1 MYAQQTAETEHKD
14 SISQENS
21 AITNR
26 TGVPDNMK
34 RQYEALSGLSMD
46 DVRVHYNSRRPSQ
59 LGALAYTQGSHVYVA
74 PGQER
79 HLGHELGHVIQQKQ
93 GRVRATA
100 SFDGVA
106 VNLDDRLEREAD
118 NYDRQARAYEAES
131 EKTRREEPSDMP
143 GIGAGASGGVMQLRP
158 MVDRT
163 RRWPFYVD
171 DKYNQRNK
179 PRFLLKLFV
188 EMGRY
193 VVFQIRDHVRR
204 IFWEKDIEWVKENSG
219 ADSKIAG
226 SLPDKDH
233 RITREDD
240 YFTDRS
246 FENKLDIEEFTSLQ
260 PLDAWMEAYEEAN
273 VSMAEID
280 ASDLPEK
287 EKIRQKNALTMY
299 ILQRHIVNA
308 LYRAEEL
315 DRMEYSGSPLSYQ
328 NRSSYMRS
336 GAGSFVDALKELLLK
351 QVRIP
356 KGADVI
362 LTRSEGIRQELDKF
376 FYYMK
381 SENSSGEEISG
392 QIGDVIQQI
401 KAFTESLP
409 LSDEMEEKRRQN
421 KEDESFQEHLEESSL
436 SRIFVD
442 ETGVL
447 SSGTLEQQLSRQE
460 EMIFR
465 RVAQQMG
472 LTEDG
477 ERILF
482 LSRTGKSSDKGGRMA
497 AVIQRLQ
504 QEEQERQ
511 SFLVQYIADVKK
523 ELENDS
529 MHSGKKNMLQDSLSH
544 AETIQETNQVN
555 SDNIS
560 NHLATAYITYVG
572 NKPVTD
578 AARKLEILYRNI
590 DYIVTAGKTIT
601 LQTDKDKV
609 PQSALL
615 LVNTKMDHQAKAAVN
630 KAGYVPSITEAIRT
644 MLDQMGLS
652 LPQIMS
658 FVFTQQREKNW
669 KKTSKGKTE
678 GRAKAMDAV
687 ETRMAHS
694 KKSQYNS
701 SDMESARNLARTYFT
716 SFCQKLV
723 DSPEMKAKEK
733 RRIFVQAST
742 VKKLIEACNLF
753 GNDRIP
759 AFVWYQLDYYLDA
772 ALHSENHLVDF
783 TRNIQA
789 IHEIILLG
797 IELQGEVAAPRGEK
811 FRLNAPGAKGTGAE
825 LYQGAY
831 LADYGLKAFAQVYDA
846 AIAQHATDTANAPH
860 AVGVADTPDTV
871 EHEAADVSR
880 KEKSLQVAAFYNIY
894 FELTEKLNATTEANP
909 GRVKMNAPE
918 NVEEFITQLK
928 NSRLGVDERPDD
940 RLPDIIMIDIHP
952 NDATKKV
959 IVPNDVAE
967 MLGEIN
973 NYMTQNKCRKKITV
987 IVDITLN
994 QATDNEVAE
1003 IRERA
1008 AGYLADGWLNLVFV
1022 QSLTKFAQ
1030 MGMDKHSGGLV
1041 FSYNKA
1047 DEWEQF
1053 NDSLQVSRQADPVDP
1068 YMQRYFQMIFDNAS
1082 DEQREYIDIIRNNTR
1097 YVQEQLWG
1105 RLEKTAITL
1114 SANDDPGS
1122 CYVAWR
1128 YEKSYDAVC
1137 ELYKR
1142 NKPEK
1147 KEPYSLHE
1155 FNIAILEKGINVQM
1169 SKHKLPVAM
1178 RFSFGFPISNLGET
1192 GNEVRFTIG
1201 TETREKLNEY
1211 IELIGCIGDKVQ
1223 ELICQIDTGSLQ
1235 EGISPDTLFDLK
1247 LFEKYLETL
1256 SI

>member
-1 MYAQQTAETEHKD
+1 MYAQQTAEAEHKD
-14 SISQENS
+14 SIFQENS

-46 DVRVHYNSRRPSQ
+46 DVRVHYNSGRPSQ

-118 NYDRQARAYEAES
+118 AYDRQARTYEAES
-131 EKTRREEPSDMP
+131 EETLREEPNDIP
-143 GIGAGASGGVMQLRP
+143 GIEAGASGGVMQLRP

-171 DKYNQRNK
+171 DKYNQRDK

-188 EMGRY
+188 EMGKY

-204 IFWEKDIEWVKENSG
+204 IFWEKDREWVKENSG

-226 SLPDKDH
+226 SLPDKNH

-246 FENKLDIEEFTSLQ
+246 FENKLDIEEFMSLQ

-273 VSMAEID
+273 ASMAEIE
-280 ASDLPEK
+280 ASDLTEK

-351 QVRIP
+351 QVQIP

-376 FYYMK
+376 FSYMK

-392 QIGDVIQQI
+392 QISDAMIQQI
-401 KAFTESLP
+401 NAFTESLP
-409 LSDEMEEKRRQN
+409 LSDETEEKRRQN
-421 KEDESFQEHLEESSL
+421 KEDEGFQEHLEESSL

-442 ETGVL
+442 FMDETNEL
-447 SSGTLEQQLSRQE
+447 SSGILEQQLSRQE

-482 LSRTGKSSDKGGRMA
+482 LSQTGKSSDKNEKMA

-504 QEEQERQ
+504 REDQERQ
-511 SFLVQYIADVKK
+511 SFLEQHIAALTLELNGSIHPKKK
-523 ELENDS
+523 EILEE
-529 MHSGKKNMLQDSLSH
+529 SLRRARS
-544 AETIQETNQVN
+544 IQETNQVN
-555 SDNIS
+555 PDKIS

-590 DYIVTAGKTIT
+590 DYIVTAGKMIT
-601 LQTDKDKV
+601 LQTDNV

-644 MLDQMGLS
+644 MLDQIGLS

-669 KKTSKGKTE
+669 KKTSKRETE

-687 ETRMAHS
+687 EARIEQP

-716 SFCQKLV
+716 SFCRKLV
-723 DSPEMKAKEK
+723 DSPEMNAEEN

-753 GNDRIP
+753 ENDRIP

-789 IHEIILLG
+789 IHEIIFLG
-797 IELQGEVAAPRGEK
+797 IELQGEKAAPRGEE
-811 FRLNAPGAKGTGAE
+811 FRLDAPEAEGPGAE

-846 AIAQHATDTANAPH
+846 AIASH
-860 AVGVADTPDTV
+860 
-871 EHEAADVSR
+871 AADVSR
-880 KEKSLQVAAFYNIY
+880 KDKPLQVAAFYNIY

-918 NVEEFITQLK
+918 NIEEFIAELE
-928 NSRLGVDERPDD
+928 NSESAEEAQN

-952 NDATKKV
+952 NDATKK
-959 IVPNDVAE
+959 IITKNDVVK
-967 MLGEIN
+967 MLDKIN
-973 NYMTQNKCRKKITV
+973 NYMTQNRCRKKITV

-1008 AGYLADGWLNLVFV
+1008 ADYLADGWLNLVFV

-1047 DEWEQF
+1047 DEWKQF
-1053 NDSLQVSRQADPVDP
+1053 NDSLQESRQADPVDP
-1068 YMQRYFQMIFDNAS
+1068 YMQRYFQMLFDNAS

-1097 YVQEQLWG
+1097 YVQEQLMG
-1105 RLEKTAITL
+1105 RLAATAITL
-1114 SANDDPGS
+1114 SVNDDPGS
-1122 CYVAWR
+1122 CYVAWH
-1128 YEKSYDAVC
+1128 YEESYAAVC

-1142 NKPEK
+1142 YKQEEN
-1147 KEPYSLHE
+1147 EPYSLHE

-1169 SKHKLPVAM
+1169 SNLKLPVAM

-1201 TETREKLNEY
+1201 MEPLKELDRY
-1211 IELIGCIGDKVQ
+1211 IEVIGCVGDKVL
-1223 ELICQIDTGSLQ
+1223 ELIDSVGAVLEGDCQPQ
-1235 EGISPDTLFDLK
+1235 EGISPDTLFEIK
-1247 LFEKYLETL
+1247 RFEEYLENCKIL
-1256 SI
+1256 LF

>member
-46 DVRVHYNSRRPSQ
+46 DVRVHYNSGRPSQ

-118 NYDRQARAYEAES
+118 NYDRQARAYEAGS
-131 EKTRREEPSDMP
+131 EKTRREEANDIP
-143 GIGAGASGGVMQLRP
+143 GIGVGASGGVTQLRP

-171 DKYNQRNK
+171 DKYNQRDK

-193 VVFQIRDHVRR
+193 VVFQIRDHMRR

-280 ASDLPEK
+280 ESDLPEK

-376 FYYMK
+376 FYYVK
-381 SENSSGEEISG
+381 SENFSGEEISG

-401 KAFTESLP
+401 KAFTEGLP
-409 LSDEMEEKRRQN
+409 LSGEREEKRRQN
-421 KEDESFQEHLEESSL
+421 REDEGFQKHLEESSL

-442 ETGVL
+442 FMDETNEL
-447 SSGTLEQQLSRQE
+447 SSGILEQQLSRQE

-511 SFLVQYIADVKK
+511 SFLVQYIAALTLELNGSIHAKKK
-523 ELENDS
+523 EILEE
-529 MHSGKKNMLQDSLSH
+529 SLRRARS
-544 AETIQETNQVN
+544 IQETNRVN
-555 SDNIS
+555 QNNIS

-578 AARKLEILYRNI
+578 AARRLEILYRNI

-615 LVNTKMDHQAKAAVN
+615 LANTKMDHQAKAAVN

-669 KKTSKGKTE
+669 KKTSKGETE

-687 ETRMAHS
+687 ETRMAHP

-723 DSPEMKAKEK
+723 DSPEMKAEEN
-733 RRIFVQAST
+733 RRIFVQAYT

-753 GNDRIP
+753 KNDKIP

-797 IELQGEVAAPRGEK
+797 IELQGEEAAPRGEE
-811 FRLNAPGAKGTGAE
+811 FRLNAPGAEGTGAE

-846 AIAQHATDTANAPH
+846 AIAQHA
-860 AVGVADTPDTV
+860 
-871 EHEAADVSR
+871 ADVSR
-880 KEKSLQVAAFYNIY
+880 KDEPLQVAAFYNIY
-894 FELTEKLNATTEANP
+894 FELTEKLNATTGANP
-909 GRVKMNAPE
+909 ERVKMKAPE
-918 NVEEFITQLK
+918 NVEEFIAKLE
-928 NSRLGVDERPDD
+928 NSESAEEAQN

-959 IVPNDVAE
+959 IVPNDVAG
-967 MLGEIN
+967 MLDEIN

-994 QATDNEVAE
+994 QATDDEVAG
-1003 IRERA
+1003 IRRRA
-1008 AGYLADGWLNLVFV
+1008 ADYLAQGWLNLVFV

-1041 FSYNKA
+1041 FSYNNA
-1047 DEWEQF
+1047 VEWKQF
-1053 NDSLQVSRQADPVDP
+1053 NDSLRQSRDADPVDP
-1068 YMQRYFQMIFDNAS
+1068 YMQKYFQMLFDNAA
-1082 DEQREYIDIIRNNTR
+1082 DEQREYIKIIRDNTR
-1097 YVQEQLWG
+1097 YVQEQLKG
-1105 RLEKTAITL
+1105 RLAATAITL
-1114 SANDDPGS
+1114 SVNDDPGS
-1122 CYVAWR
+1122 CYVAWH
-1128 YEKSYDAVC
+1128 YEESYAAVC

-1142 NKPEK
+1142 YKQEEN
-1147 KEPYSLHE
+1147 EPYSLHE

-1201 TETREKLNEY
+1201 MEPHKELDRY
-1211 IELIGCIGDKVQ
+1211 IEVIGCVGDKVL
-1223 ELICQIDTGSLQ
+1223 ELIDSVGAVLEGDRQPQ
-1235 EGISPDTLFDLK
+1235 EGISPDTLFEIK
-1247 LFEKYLETL
+1247 RFEEYLENCKML
-1256 SI
+1256 LF

>member
-26 TGVPDNMK
+26 TGLPDNMK

-46 DVRVHYNSRRPSQ
+46 DVRVHYNSGRPSQ

-106 VNLDDRLEREAD
+106 VNLDDRLEQEAD

-131 EKTRREEPSDMP
+131 EETHREEPNNIS
-143 GIGAGASGGVMQLRP
+143 GIGAGASGGVTQLRP

-171 DKYNQRNK
+171 DKYNQRDK

-219 ADSKIAG
+219 ADSEIAG

-233 RITREDD
+233 RITSEDD

-246 FENKLDIEEFTSLQ
+246 FENKLDIEEFASLQ

-273 VSMAEID
+273 ASMAEID
-280 ASDLPEK
+280 ESDLPEK

-381 SENSSGEEISG
+381 SENFSGEEISG

-401 KAFTESLP
+401 KAFTEGLP
-409 LSDEMEEKRRQN
+409 LSGEREEKRRQN
-421 KEDESFQEHLEESSL
+421 KEDESFQKHLEESSL

-442 ETGVL
+442 ETDVL

-482 LSRTGKSSDKGGRMA
+482 LSRTGKSPDKGGRMA

-511 SFLVQYIADVKK
+511 SFLEQYIAALTLELNGSIHAKKK
-523 ELENDS
+523 EILEE
-529 MHSGKKNMLQDSLSH
+529 SLRRARS
-544 AETIQETNQVN
+544 IQETNQVN
-555 SDNIS
+555 PDNIS
-560 NHLATAYITYVG
+560 NHLATAYITYVRS
-572 NKPVTD
+572 KPVTD
-578 AARKLEILYRNI
+578 AARRLEILYRNI

-601 LQTDKDKV
+601 LQTDKV

-615 LVNTKMDHQAKAAVN
+615 LANTKMDHQAKAAVN

-644 MLDQMGLS
+644 MLDQIGLS

-658 FVFTQQREKNW
+658 LVFTQQREKNW
-669 KKTSKGKTE
+669 KKTSKGETE

-687 ETRMAHS
+687 EARIEQP
-694 KKSQYNS
+694 KKLQYNS

-723 DSPEMKAKEK
+723 DSPEMNAEK
-733 RRIFVQAST
+733 NRRIFVQAST

-753 GNDRIP
+753 ENDRIP

-797 IELQGEVAAPRGEK
+797 IELQGEAAAPRGEE
-811 FRLNAPGAKGTGAE
+811 FRLDAPGAKGPGAE

-846 AIAQHATDTANAPH
+846 AIAQHA
-860 AVGVADTPDTV
+860 
-871 EHEAADVSR
+871 ADVSR
-880 KEKSLQVAAFYNIY
+880 KEKPLRVAAFYNIY
-894 FELTEKLNATTEANP
+894 FELTEKLNATTGANP
-909 GRVKMNAPE
+909 GRVEMKAPE
-918 NVEEFITQLK
+918 NVEEFIAKLG
-928 NSRLGVDERPDD
+928 NSESAEEAQN

-952 NDATKKV
+952 NDATKK
-959 IVPNDVAE
+959 IITQNDVAK
-967 MLGEIN
+967 MLGVIN
-973 NYMTQNKCRKKITV
+973 GYITLNDSRKKITV

-994 QATDNEVAE
+994 QATDDEVAG

-1008 AGYLADGWLNLVFV
+1008 ADYLADGWLNLVFV

-1047 DEWEQF
+1047 DEWKQF
-1053 NDSLQVSRQADPVDP
+1053 NDSLQESRQADPVDP
-1068 YMQRYFQMIFDNAS
+1068 YMQRYFQMLFDNAS

-1097 YVQEQLWG
+1097 YVQEQLMG
-1105 RLEKTAITL
+1105 RLAATAITL
-1114 SANDDPGS
+1114 SVNDDPGS
-1122 CYVAWR
+1122 CYVAWH
-1128 YEKSYDAVC
+1128 YEESYAAVC

-1142 NKPEK
+1142 YKQEEN
-1147 KEPYSLHE
+1147 EPYSLHE

-1201 TETREKLNEY
+1201 TETSEKLDEY
-1211 IELIGCIGDKVQ
+1211 IELIGRIGDKVL
-1223 ELICQIDTGSLQ
+1223 ELIDFVGAILEGDRQPQ
-1235 EGISPDTLFDLK
+1235 EGISPDTLFEIK
-1247 LFEKYLETL
+1247 RFEEYLENCKIL
-1256 SI
+1256 LF

>member
-14 SISQENS
+14 SISQESN

-46 DVRVHYNSRRPSQ
+46 DVRVHYNSGRPSQ

-106 VNLDDRLEREAD
+106 VNLDDRLEQEAD

-143 GIGAGASGGVMQLRP
+143 GIGAGASGGVTQLRP

-171 DKYNQRNK
+171 DKYNQRDK

-219 ADSKIAG
+219 ADSEIAG

-246 FENKLDIEEFTSLQ
+246 FENKLDIEEFMSLQ

-273 VSMAEID
+273 ASMAEID
-280 ASDLPEK
+280 ESDLPEK

-376 FYYMK
+376 FYYVK
-381 SENSSGEEISG
+381 SENFSGEEISG

-401 KAFTESLP
+401 KAFTEGLP
-409 LSDEMEEKRRQN
+409 LSGEREEKRRQN
-421 KEDESFQEHLEESSL
+421 KEDESFQKHLEESSL

-442 ETGVL
+442 FMDETNEL
-447 SSGTLEQQLSRQE
+447 SSGILEQQLSRQE

-482 LSRTGKSSDKGGRMA
+482 LSQTGKSSDKGGRMA

-504 QEEQERQ
+504 REDLERQ

-529 MHSGKKNMLQDSLSH
+529 MNSGKKNMLQDSLSH
-544 AETIQETNQVN
+544 AETVQATGQVN
-555 SDNIS
+555 QNNIS
-560 NHLATAYITYVG
+560 NHLATAYIEYVG

-578 AARKLEILYRNI
+578 AARRMEILYRNI

-601 LQTDKDKV
+601 LQTSNV
-609 PQSALL
+609 SQSALL
-615 LVNTKMDHQAKAAVN
+615 LANTKMDHQAKAAVN

-669 KKTSKGKTE
+669 KKTSKRETE

-687 ETRMAHS
+687 ETRMAHP

-716 SFCQKLV
+716 FFCQKLV
-723 DSPEMKAKEK
+723 DSPEMNAEEN

-753 GNDRIP
+753 ENDRIP

-797 IELQGEVAAPRGEK
+797 IELQGEEAAPRGEE
-811 FRLNAPGAKGTGAE
+811 FRLDAPGAKGTGAE

-846 AIAQHATDTANAPH
+846 AIAQHA
-860 AVGVADTPDTV
+860 
-871 EHEAADVSR
+871 ADVSR
-880 KEKSLQVAAFYNIY
+880 KEKPLQVAAFYNIY
-894 FELTEKLNATTEANP
+894 FELTEKLNATTGANP
-909 GRVKMNAPE
+909 GRVKMKAPE
-918 NVEEFITQLK
+918 NIEEFIAELENLESAEEAQ
-928 NSRLGVDERPDD
+928 N

-952 NDATKKV
+952 NDATKK
-959 IVPNDVAE
+959 IITKNDVAK
-967 MLGEIN
+967 MLDKIN

-1008 AGYLADGWLNLVFV
+1008 ADYLADGWLNLVFV

-1047 DEWEQF
+1047 DEWKQF
-1053 NDSLQVSRQADPVDP
+1053 NDSLQESRQADPVDP
-1068 YMQRYFQMIFDNAS
+1068 YMQRYFQMLFDNAS
-1082 DEQREYIDIIRNNTR
+1082 DEQREYIYIIRKNTR

-1105 RLEKTAITL
+1105 RLAATAITL
-1114 SANDDPGS
+1114 SVNDDPGS
-1122 CYVAWR
+1122 CYVAWH
-1128 YEKSYDAVC
+1128 YEESYAAVC

-1142 NKPEK
+1142 YKQEEN
-1147 KEPYSLHE
+1147 EPYSLHE
-1155 FNIAILEKGINVQM
+1155 FNIAILEKGIIVQM

-1201 TETREKLNEY
+1201 TETSEKLDEY
-1211 IELIGCIGDKVQ
+1211 IELIGRIGDKVL
-1223 ELICQIDTGSLQ
+1223 ELIDFVGAILEGDRQPQ
-1235 EGISPDTLFDLK
+1235 EGISPDTLFEIK
-1247 LFEKYLETL
+1247 RFEEYLEKL
-1256 SI
+1256 

>member
-1 MYAQQTAETEHKD
+1 MYAQQTAEVEHKD
-14 SISQENS
+14 SVSQENS

-46 DVRVHYNSRRPSQ
+46 DVRVHYNSGRPSQ

-100 SFDGVA
+100 SFDGVV

-118 NYDRQARAYEAES
+118 NYDRLARAYKAES
-131 EKTRREEPSDMP
+131 EKSPREEPNDIP
-143 GIGAGASGGVMQLRP
+143 GIGAGTSGGVMQLRP
-158 MVDRT
+158 VKDPKRS
-163 RRWPFYVD
+163 WPFYID
-171 DKYNQRNK
+171 DKYDPKDK
-179 PRFLLKLFV
+179 PRLLLKLFV

-204 IFWEKDIEWVKENSG
+204 IFWKKDQKWIDDNPEIFREMVDNSSEPIPKKE
-219 ADSKIAG
+219 
-226 SLPDKDH
+226 PDQDK
-233 RITREDD
+233 
-240 YFTDRS
+240 YYTDR
-246 FENKLDIEEFTSLQ
+246 EFKNEFNVQVFLEVQ

-273 VSMAEID
+273 ASMTEID
-280 ASDLPEK
+280 ASDLTEE

-351 QVRIP
+351 QVPIP

-362 LTRSEGIRQELDKF
+362 LTRSEGIRQELEKF

-381 SENSSGEEISG
+381 LENSSGEEISG
-392 QIGDVIQQI
+392 QISDVIIQQI

-409 LSDEMEEKRRQN
+409 RSNEREEKRRQS
-421 KEDESFQEHLEESSL
+421 KEDESFQEHLEESNL

-442 ETGVL
+442 ETDVL

-465 RVAQQMG
+465 QVAQQMG
-472 LTEDG
+472 LAEDG

-482 LSRTGKSSDKGGRMA
+482 LSRTGKSSDKGGRME

-504 QEEQERQ
+504 QEDQERQ
-511 SFLVQYIADVKK
+511 DFLEKYIANLTLELNGSIHPKRKK
-523 ELENDS
+523 
-529 MHSGKKNMLQDSLSH
+529 MLQDSLSH
-544 AETIQETNQVN
+544 AETVRATGQVN
-555 SDNIS
+555 PDNIS

-572 NKPVTD
+572 SKPVTD
-578 AARKLEILYRNI
+578 AAKKLEILYRNI
-590 DYIVTAGKTIT
+590 DYIVTAGKMIT
-601 LQTDKDKV
+601 LPTGKE

-615 LVNTKMDHQAKAAVN
+615 LANTKMDHQAKAAVN

-644 MLDQMGLS
+644 MLDQIGLS

-658 FVFTQQREKNW
+658 LVFTQQREKNW

-678 GRAKAMDAV
+678 DRAKAMDAV
-687 ETRMAHS
+687 EARIEHP
-694 KKSQYNS
+694 KNSQYGS

-723 DSPEMKAKEK
+723 DSPEMNAEEN

-742 VKKLIEACNLF
+742 VKKLIETCNLF
-753 GNDRIP
+753 ENDRIP

-797 IELQGEVAAPRGEK
+797 IELQGEEAAPRGEE
-811 FRLNAPGAKGTGAE
+811 FRLNAPGAEGPGEE

-846 AIAQHATDTANAPH
+846 AIAQHA
-860 AVGVADTPDTV
+860 ADAGMQPLQI
-871 EHEAADVSR
+871 AA
-880 KEKSLQVAAFYNIY
+880 LYNIY
-894 FELTEKLNATTEANP
+894 FELTEKLNATTGANS

-918 NVEEFITQLK
+918 NVEEFIAQLR
-928 NSRLGVDERPDD
+928 NSRSGENKRPDD

-959 IVPNDVAE
+959 IVPNDVAG
-967 MLGEIN
+967 MLDEIN
-973 NYMTQNKCRKKITV
+973 DYMTQNNCRKKITV

-1008 AGYLADGWLNLVFV
+1008 ADYLAQGWLNLVFV

-1041 FSYNKA
+1041 FSYNNA
-1047 DEWEQF
+1047 AEWGQF
-1053 NDSLQVSRQADPVDP
+1053 NDSLRQSRDADPVDP
-1068 YMQRYFQMIFDNAS
+1068 YMQRYFQMLFDNAS
-1082 DEQREYIDIIRNNTR
+1082 VEQREYIGIIRNNTR
-1097 YVQEQLWG
+1097 YVQEQLKG
-1105 RLEKTAITL
+1105 RLGATAITL
-1114 SANDDPGS
+1114 SVNDDPGS
-1122 CYVAWR
+1122 CYVAWH
-1128 YEKSYDAVC
+1128 YEESYAAVC

-1142 NKPEK
+1142 YKPEK
-1147 KEPYSLHE
+1147 KEPYGLHE

-1169 SKHKLPVAM
+1169 SKLKLPVAM

-1201 TETREKLNEY
+1201 METYEELDRY
-1211 IELIGCIGDKVQ
+1211 IEVIGCVGDKVL
-1223 ELICQIDTGSLQ
+1223 ELIDSVGAVLEGDCQLQ
-1235 EGISPDTLFDLK
+1235 EDISPDTLFEIK
-1247 LFEKYLETL
+1247 RFEEYLENCKIL
-1256 SI
+1256 LF